1 MRNINSASYS
11 ELEEL
16 LNDARERIDLLE
28 DELVERADNHCN
40 EVIEL
45 EDELEKVYRQ
55 RNKYASRTKALKTKV
70 RKDARDKINYYKE
83 GYHDANT
90 HKISRYYGH

>member
-16 LNDARERIDLLE
+16 LNDARERIDFLE
-28 DELVERADNHCN
+28 SEMVDRADDHIN

-45 EDELEKVYRQ
+45 EEELERVYR
-55 RNKYASRTKALKTKV
+55 
-70 RKDARDKINYYKE
+70 
-83 GYHDANT
+83 
-90 HKISRYYGH
+90 

>member
-16 LNDARERIDLLE
+16 LNDARERIDFLE
-28 DELVERADNHCN
+28 SEMVDRTDDHIN

-45 EDELEKVYRQ
+45 EEELERVYRQ
-55 RNKYASRTKALKTKV
+55 RNKYASRVKALKAKV
-70 RKDARDKINYYKE
+70 RKDARAKINYYIN
-83 GYHDANT
+83 GYIDARNNYF
-90 HKISRYYGH
+90 KRY